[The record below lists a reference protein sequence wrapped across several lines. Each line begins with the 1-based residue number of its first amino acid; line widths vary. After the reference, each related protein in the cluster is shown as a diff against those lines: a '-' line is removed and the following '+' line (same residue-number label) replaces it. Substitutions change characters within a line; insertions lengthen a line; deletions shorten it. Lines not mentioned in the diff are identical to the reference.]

1 MPKIKINGR
10 ELEVAEG
17 ITILEAALSN
27 GIYIPHFC
35 YHPNLSVSGNC
46 RMCLVDVKPGPPKLS
61 ISCATT
67 VAEGMEIETENEKV
81 RAARAAV
88 MEFILKNH
96 PLDCPICDQ
105 AGECMLHEYYMKY
118 DLKPSRLFSPEDKV
132 RKQKRRRLGKHLVL
146 DSERCILCTRCLR
159 FVRQVSGDDCLG
171 MIKRSDR
178 MEITTFPGK
187 TVDNPYSLCLTD
199 VCPVGAWTSAD
210 FRFKQRVWF
219 LTPSASI
226 CPHCSRGCNIWIDH
240 RREEAFRIRPRLNLQ
255 VNESWACDEGRL
267 GYHLI
272 NDDRLT
278 APLVNKGNGQKEA
291 SRREALKF
299 SAELIEG
306 AGENLSVIVSA
317 SLSLEEGKAVLALF
331 REGLG
336 AKVML
341 HTGEPGWEDNILRQS
356 DTNSNTKG
364 LTDLGITEPVD
375 TGLDDSTLLVLFETL
390 GSAPLPEGIPAPA
403 IVISPSVTP
412 AVKAA
417 KVALP
422 AASYAESSGT
432 VVNFMGV
439 SQSYAPVLKPKSLA
453 LSHAETI
460 KKLASAAG
468 QKPGE

>member
-35 YHPNLSVSGNC
+35 YHPHLAISGNC

-81 RAARAAV
+81 RTARAAV

-105 AGECMLHEYYMKY
+105 AGECVLHEYYMKY
-118 DLKPSRLFSPEDKV
+118 DLMPSRLLSPEDKV
-132 RKQKRRRLGKHLVL
+132 KKQKRRRLGKHVVL
-146 DSERCILCTRCLR
+146 DSERCILCTRCIR
-159 FVRQVSGDDCLG
+159 FVRNVSGDESLA
-171 MIKRSDR
+171 MVKRSDK

-219 LTPSASI
+219 LQPSASI

-240 RREEAFRIRPRLNLQ
+240 RSEEAFRIRPRVNVQ
-255 VNESWACDEGRL
+255 VNEAWACDEGRL
-267 GYHLI
+267 NYHLI

-278 APLVNKGNGQKEA
+278 VPRVNNGSGQKEA
-291 SRREALKF
+291 SWKEALKAAGELM
-299 SAELIEG
+299 AE

-317 SLSLEEGKAVLALF
+317 SLSLEEGKALLSLQ
-331 REGLG
+331 EILG

-341 HTGEPGWEDNILRQS
+341 NTGTPGWEDNLLRQS
-356 DTNSNTKG
+356 DRNANTKG
-364 LTDLGITEPVD
+364 LTDLGIAEPLD
-375 TGLDDSTLLVLFETL
+375 TGIDESAVVVLFETL
-390 GSAPLPEGIPAPA
+390 GSAPLPEGLPAPA
-403 IVISPSVTP
+403 VVISPSVTP

-422 AASYAESSGT
+422 AASYAETAGT
-432 VVNFMGV
+432 VVNSMGL
-439 SQSYAPVLKPKSLA
+439 SQSYAPALKPKGQA
-453 LSHAETI
+453 LGNSEI
-460 KKLASAAG
+460 MDKLAAAV
-468 QKPGE
+468 QKASE

>member
-17 ITILEAALSN
+17 ITILESALSN

-35 YHPNLSVSGNC
+35 YHPHLAVSGNC

-105 AGECMLHEYYMKY
+105 AGECVLHEYYMKY

-132 RKQKRRRLGKHLVL
+132 RKQKRRRLGKHVVL
-146 DSERCILCTRCLR
+146 DSERCILCTRCIR
-159 FVRQVSGDDCLG
+159 FVRNVSGDESLA
-171 MIKRSDR
+171 MVKRSDR

-219 LTPSASI
+219 LKPSASI
-226 CPHCSRGCNIWIDH
+226 CPHCSRGCSIWIDH
-240 RREEAFRIRPRLNLQ
+240 RHEEAFRMRPRVNIQ

-267 GYHLI
+267 HYHLI

-278 APLVNKGNGQKEA
+278 VPMLNKGDGQKEA
-291 SRREALKF
+291 SWREALKAA
-299 SAELIEG
+299 AELMGE
-306 AGENLSVIVSA
+306 AGESLFVIASA
-317 SLSLEEGKAVLALF
+317 SLSLEEGKALLSLQ
-331 REGLG
+331 ESLS

-341 HTGEPGWEDNILRQS
+341 NTGEPGWEDNILRHS
-356 DTNSNTKG
+356 DRNANTKG
-364 LTDLGITEPVD
+364 LTDLGIKEPVD
-375 TGLDDSTLLVLFETL
+375 TGLDDSAVLVVFETL

-422 AASYAESSGT
+422 AASYAETAGT
-432 VVNFMGV
+432 VVNFMGL
-439 SQSYAPVLKPKSLA
+439 SQSYSPALKPKGQA
-453 LSHAETI
+453 LSHAEI
-460 KKLASAAG
+460 IAKLSAAA
-468 QKPGE
+468 QKAGE

>member
-35 YHPNLSVSGNC
+35 YHPHLPISGNC

-61 ISCATT
+61 ISCATI

-105 AGECMLHEYYMKY
+105 AGECVLHEYYMKY

-132 RKQKRRRLGKHLVL
+132 KKQKRRRLGKNVVL
-146 DSERCILCTRCLR
+146 DSERCILCTRCIR
-159 FVRQVSGDDCLG
+159 FVRNVSGDESLA
-171 MIKRSDR
+171 MVKRSDK

-219 LTPSASI
+219 LKPSASI
-226 CPHCSRGCNIWIDH
+226 CPHCSRGCSIWIDH
-240 RREEAFRIRPRLNLQ
+240 RHEEAFRIRPRVNLQ
-255 VNESWACDEGRL
+255 VNKSWACDEGRL
-267 GYHLI
+267 NYHLI

-278 APLVNKGNGQKEA
+278 VPLLNKGDGQKEA
-291 SRREALKF
+291 SWKEALKAAGELM
-299 SAELIEG
+299 AEAE
-306 AGENLSVIVSA
+306 ENLSVIVSA
-317 SLSLEEGKAVLALF
+317 SLSLEEGNALLSMQ
-331 REGLG
+331 ETLG

-341 HTGEPGWEDNILRQS
+341 NTGEPGWEDNILRQS
-356 DTNSNTKG
+356 DRNANTKG
-364 LTDLGITEPVD
+364 LTDLGIKEPVD
-375 TGLDDSTLLVLFETL
+375 TGLDDSAVLVVFETL

-422 AASYAESSGT
+422 AASYAETAGT
-432 VVNFMGV
+432 VVNFMGL
-439 SQSYAPVLKPKSLA
+439 SQSYSPALKPKGQA
-453 LSHAETI
+453 LSHAEI
-460 KKLASAAG
+460 IGKLSAAA
-468 QKPGE
+468 QKAGE

>member
-35 YHPNLSVSGNC
+35 YHPHLAISGNC

-105 AGECMLHEYYMKY
+105 AGECVLHEYYMKY
-118 DLKPSRLFSPEDKV
+118 DLMPSRLLSPEDKV
-132 RKQKRRRLGKHLVL
+132 KKQKRRRLGKHVVL
-146 DSERCILCTRCLR
+146 DSERCILCTRCIR
-159 FVRQVSGDDCLG
+159 FVRNVSGDESLA
-171 MIKRSDR
+171 MVKRSDK

-219 LTPSASI
+219 LQPSASI

-240 RREEAFRIRPRLNLQ
+240 RSEEAFRIRPRVNVQ
-255 VNESWACDEGRL
+255 VNEAWACDEGRL
-267 GYHLI
+267 NYHLI

-278 APLVNKGNGQKEA
+278 VPRVNNGSGQKEA
-291 SRREALKF
+291 SWKEALKAAGELM
-299 SAELIEG
+299 AE

-317 SLSLEEGKAVLALF
+317 SLSLEEGKALLSLQ
-331 REGLG
+331 EILG

-341 HTGEPGWEDNILRQS
+341 NTGTPGWEDNLLRQS
-356 DTNSNTKG
+356 DRNANTKG
-364 LTDLGITEPVD
+364 LTDLGIAEPLD
-375 TGLDDSTLLVLFETL
+375 TGIDESAVVVLFETL
-390 GSAPLPEGIPAPA
+390 GSAPLPEGLPAPA
-403 IVISPSVTP
+403 VVISPSVTP

-422 AASYAESSGT
+422 AASYAETAGT
-432 VVNFMGV
+432 VVNSMGL
-439 SQSYAPVLKPKSLA
+439 SQSYAPALKPKGQA
-453 LSHAETI
+453 LGHSEI
-460 KKLASAAG
+460 MDKLAAAA
-468 QKPGE
+468 QQAGE

>member
-35 YHPNLSVSGNC
+35 YHPHLAISGNC

-105 AGECMLHEYYMKY
+105 AGECVLHEYYMKY
-118 DLKPSRLFSPEDKV
+118 DLMPSRLLSPEDKV
-132 RKQKRRRLGKHLVL
+132 KKQKRRRLGKHVVL
-146 DSERCILCTRCLR
+146 DSERCILCTRCIR
-159 FVRQVSGDDCLG
+159 FVRNVSGDESLA
-171 MIKRSDR
+171 MVKRSDK

-219 LTPSASI
+219 LQPSASI

-240 RREEAFRIRPRLNLQ
+240 RSEEAFRIRPRVNVQ
-255 VNESWACDEGRL
+255 VNEAWACDEGRL
-267 GYHLI
+267 NYHLI

-278 APLVNKGNGQKEA
+278 VPRVNNGSGQKEA
-291 SRREALKF
+291 SWKEALKAAGELM
-299 SAELIEG
+299 AE

-317 SLSLEEGKAVLALF
+317 SLSLEEGKALLSLQ
-331 REGLG
+331 EILG

-341 HTGEPGWEDNILRQS
+341 NTGTPGWEDNLLRQS
-356 DTNSNTKG
+356 DRNANTKG
-364 LTDLGITEPVD
+364 LTDLGIAEPLD
-375 TGLDDSTLLVLFETL
+375 TGIDESAVVVLFETL
-390 GSAPLPEGIPAPA
+390 GSAPLPEGLPAPA
-403 IVISPSVTP
+403 VVISPSVTP

-422 AASYAESSGT
+422 AASYAETAGT
-432 VVNFMGV
+432 VVNSMGL
-439 SQSYAPVLKPKSLA
+439 SQSYAPALKPKGQA
-453 LSHAETI
+453 LSHFEI
-460 KKLASAAG
+460 IGKLAAAV
-468 QKPGE
+468 QKASE

>member
-35 YHPNLSVSGNC
+35 YHPHLAVSGNC

-105 AGECMLHEYYMKY
+105 AGECVLHEYYMKY

-132 RKQKRRRLGKHLVL
+132 KKQKRRRLGKNVVL

-159 FVRQVSGDDCLG
+159 FVRNVSGDESLA
-171 MIKRSDR
+171 MVKRSDK

-219 LTPSASI
+219 LKPSASI
-226 CPHCSRGCNIWIDH
+226 CPHCSRGCSIWIDH
-240 RREEAFRIRPRLNLQ
+240 RHEEAFRMRPRVNLQ
-255 VNESWACDEGRL
+255 VNKSWACDEGRL
-267 GYHLI
+267 NYHLI

-278 APLVNKGNGQKEA
+278 VPLINKGDGQKEA
-291 SRREALKF
+291 SWKEALKAAGELM
-299 SAELIEG
+299 AE

-317 SLSLEEGKAVLALF
+317 SLSLEEGKALLSLQ
-331 REGLG
+331 ESSG

-341 HTGEPGWEDNILRQS
+341 NTGEPGWEDNILRQS
-356 DTNSNTKG
+356 DRNANTKG
-364 LTDLGITEPVD
+364 LTDLGIKEPVD
-375 TGLDDSTLLVLFETL
+375 TGLDDSAVLVVFETL

-422 AASYAESSGT
+422 AASYAETAGT
-432 VVNFMGV
+432 VVNFMGL
-439 SQSYAPVLKPKSLA
+439 SQSYSPALKPKGQA
-453 LSHAETI
+453 LSHAEI
-460 KKLASAAG
+460 IGKLSAAA
-468 QKPGE
+468 QKAGE

>member
-1 MPKIKINGR
+1 
-10 ELEVAEG
+10 LEVAEG

-35 YHPNLSVSGNC
+35 YHPHLPISGNC

-105 AGECMLHEYYMKY
+105 AGECVLHEYYMKY

-132 RKQKRRRLGKHLVL
+132 KKQKRRRLGKNLVL
-146 DSERCILCTRCLR
+146 DSERCILCTRCIR
-159 FVRQVSGDDCLG
+159 FVRNVSGDESLA
-171 MIKRSDR
+171 MVKRSDR

-219 LTPSASI
+219 LQPSASI

-240 RREEAFRIRPRLNLQ
+240 RHEETFRIRPRVNLQ
-255 VNESWACDEGRL
+255 VNKSWACDEGRL
-267 GYHLI
+267 HYHLI
-272 NDDRLT
+272 NDHRLT
-278 APLVNKGNGQKEA
+278 VPLINSGGGQKEV
-291 SRREALKF
+291 SWKEALKAAGELM
-299 SAELIEG
+299 AE

-317 SLSLEEGKAVLALF
+317 SLSLEEGKALLALF
-331 REGLG
+331 HEGLA

-341 HTGEPGWEDNILRQS
+341 NTGRPGWEDNILRRS
-356 DTNSNTKG
+356 DMNANTKG
-364 LTDLGITEPVD
+364 LTDLGIAEPLD
-375 TGLDDSTLLVLFETL
+375 TGLDESAVLVVFETL

-422 AASYAESSGT
+422 AASYAETAGT
-432 VVNFMGV
+432 VVNFMGL
-439 SQSYAPVLKPKSLA
+439 SQDYSPALKPKGQT
-453 LSHAETI
+453 LSHLEI
-460 KKLASAAG
+460 IGKLAAAAP
-468 QKPGE
+468 KAGE

>member
-35 YHPNLSVSGNC
+35 YHPHLAVSGNC

-105 AGECMLHEYYMKY
+105 AGECVLHEYYMKY

-132 RKQKRRRLGKHLVL
+132 RKQKRRRLGKHVVL
-146 DSERCILCTRCLR
+146 DSERCILCTRCIR
-159 FVRQVSGDDCLG
+159 FVRNVSGDESLA
-171 MIKRSDR
+171 MVKRSDR

-199 VCPVGAWTSAD
+199 ACPVGAWTSAD

-219 LTPSASI
+219 LQPSASI

-240 RREEAFRIRPRLNLQ
+240 RREEAFRIRPRMNVQ

-267 GYHLI
+267 NYHLI

-278 APLVNKGNGQKEA
+278 VPLINKGDGQKEA
-291 SRREALKF
+291 SWRDALKVA
-299 SAELIEG
+299 AEIMAE
-306 AGENLSVIVSA
+306 AGENLSVVVSA
-317 SLSLEEGKAVLALF
+317 SLSLEEGKALLSMQ
-331 REGLG
+331 ETLG

-341 HTGEPGWEDNILRQS
+341 NTGEPGWEDNILRQS
-356 DTNSNTKG
+356 DRNANTKG
-364 LTDLGITEPVD
+364 LTELGIKEPVD
-375 TGLDDSTLLVLFETL
+375 TGLDDSAVLVVFETL
-390 GSAPLPEGIPAPA
+390 GSAPFPEGIPAPA

-422 AASYAESSGT
+422 AASYAESAGT
-432 VVNFMGV
+432 VVNFMGL
-439 SQSYAPVLKPKSLA
+439 SQSYSPALKPKGQA
-453 LSHAETI
+453 LSHSEI
-460 KKLASAAG
+460 IGKLAAAA
-468 QKPGE
+468 QKAGE

>member
-17 ITILEAALSN
+17 TTILEAALSN

-35 YHPNLSVSGNC
+35 YHPHLAVSGNC

-105 AGECMLHEYYMKY
+105 AGECVLHEYYMKY
-118 DLKPSRLFSPEDKV
+118 DLKPSRLSSPEDKV
-132 RKQKRRRLGKHLVL
+132 KKQKRRRLGKNVVL

-159 FVRQVSGDDCLG
+159 FVRNVSGDDSLA

-178 MEITTFPGK
+178 MEITTFPGT

-219 LTPSASI
+219 LQPSASI

-240 RREEAFRIRPRLNLQ
+240 RREEAFRIRPRANPQ
-255 VNESWACDEGRL
+255 VNKSWACDEGRL
-267 GYHLI
+267 NYHLI

-278 APLVNKGNGQKEA
+278 APLVNKGNGQKQA
-291 SRREALKF
+291 SWREALK
-299 SAELIEG
+299 AATGLLQE

-331 REGLG
+331 KENLG

-341 HTGEPGWEDNILRQS
+341 NTGDPGWEDAVLRRS
-356 DTNSNTKG
+356 DMNANAKG
-364 LTDLGITEPVD
+364 LMDLGITDPPD
-375 TGLDDSTLLVLFETL
+375 TGLDASAVLVVFETL
-390 GSAPLPEGIPAPA
+390 GSAPLPGGIPDPA
-403 IVISPSVTP
+403 VVISPSVSA

-422 AASYAESSGT
+422 AASYAESGGT
-432 VVNFMGV
+432 VVNFMGL
-439 SQSYAPVLKPKSLA
+439 SQSYSPALKPKGQA
-453 LSHAETI
+453 LSHSEI
-460 KKLASAAG
+460 IGKLAAAV
-468 QKPGE
+468 QKAAE

>member
-35 YHPNLSVSGNC
+35 YHPHLAVSGNC

-105 AGECMLHEYYMKY
+105 AGECVLHEYYMKY

-132 RKQKRRRLGKHLVL
+132 KKQKRRRLGKNVVL

-159 FVRQVSGDDCLG
+159 FVRNVSGDESLA
-171 MIKRSDR
+171 MVKRSDK

-219 LTPSASI
+219 LKPSASI
-226 CPHCSRGCNIWIDH
+226 CPHCSRGCSIWIDH
-240 RREEAFRIRPRLNLQ
+240 RHEEAFRIRPRVNLQ
-255 VNESWACDEGRL
+255 VNKSWACDEGRL
-267 GYHLI
+267 NYHLI

-278 APLVNKGNGQKEA
+278 VPLINKGDGQKEA
-291 SRREALKF
+291 SWKEALKAAGELM
-299 SAELIEG
+299 AE

-317 SLSLEEGKAVLALF
+317 SLSLEEGKALLSLQ
-331 REGLG
+331 ESSG

-341 HTGEPGWEDNILRQS
+341 NTGEPGWEDNILRQS
-356 DTNSNTKG
+356 DRNANTKG
-364 LTDLGITEPVD
+364 LTDLGIKEPVD
-375 TGLDDSTLLVLFETL
+375 TGLDDSAVLVVFETL

-422 AASYAESSGT
+422 AASYAETAGT
-432 VVNFMGV
+432 VVNFMGL
-439 SQSYAPVLKPKSLA
+439 SQDYSPALKPKGRT
-453 LSHAETI
+453 LSHLEI
-460 KKLASAAG
+460 IGKLAAAAP
-468 QKPGE
+468 KAGE

>member
-35 YHPNLSVSGNC
+35 YHPHLAISGNC

-105 AGECMLHEYYMKY
+105 AGECVLHEYYMKY
-118 DLKPSRLFSPEDKV
+118 DLKPSRLFSAEDKV
-132 RKQKRRRLGKHLVL
+132 KKQKRRRLGKNVVL
-146 DSERCILCTRCLR
+146 DSERCVLCTRCLR
-159 FVRQVSGDDCLG
+159 FVRNVSRDESLA
-171 MIKRSDR
+171 MVKRSDK

-219 LTPSASI
+219 LQPAASI
-226 CPHCSRGCNIWIDH
+226 CPHCARGCNIWIDH
-240 RREEAFRIRPRLNLQ
+240 RREEAFRIRPRVNLQ
-255 VNESWACDEGRL
+255 VNEAWACDEGRL
-267 GYHLI
+267 NYHLI

-278 APLVNKGNGQKEA
+278 APLVNQGGGQKEV
-291 SRREALKF
+291 SWQEALKAAGQIL
-299 SAELIEG
+299 AE
-306 AGENLSVIVSA
+306 AGEGLSFIVSA
-317 SLSLEEGKAVLALF
+317 SLSLEEGKALLSLQ
-331 REGLG
+331 ESLG
-336 AKVML
+336 ARVML
-341 HTGEPGWEDNILRQS
+341 NAGTPGWEDNILRRS
-356 DTNSNTKG
+356 DRNANTKG
-364 LTDLGITEPVD
+364 LTDLGITETPD
-375 TGLDDSTLLVLFETL
+375 TGIDDSAVLVVFETL
-390 GSAPLPEGIPAPA
+390 GSAALPEGLPSPAL
-403 IVISPSVTP
+403 VVSPSVTP

-422 AASYAESSGT
+422 AASYAETAGT
-432 VVNFMGV
+432 VVNFMGL
-439 SQSYAPVLKPKSLA
+439 SQSYSPVLKPMGQA
-453 LSHAETI
+453 LSHTEI
-460 KKLASAAG
+460 IGKLANAA
-468 QKPGE
+468 QKAGEAE

>member
-35 YHPNLSVSGNC
+35 YHPHLAVSGNC

-67 VAEGMEIETENEKV
+67 VAEGMMIETENEKV

-96 PLDCPICDQ
+96 PVDCPICDQ
-105 AGECMLHEYYMKY
+105 AGECVLHEYYMKY

-132 RKQKRRRLGKHLVL
+132 KKQKRRRLGKNVVL

-159 FVRQVSGDDCLG
+159 FVRNVSLDESLA
-171 MIKRSDR
+171 MIKRSDK

-219 LTPSASI
+219 LQPSASI

-240 RREEAFRIRPRLNLQ
+240 RREEAFRIRPRVNLQ

-267 GYHLI
+267 NYHLI
-272 NDDRLT
+272 NDNRLT
-278 APLVNKGNGQKEA
+278 LPLVNTGGGQKQV
-291 SRREALKF
+291 SWQEALK
-299 SAELIEG
+299 A
-306 AGENLSVIVSA
+306 AGEIMAEAGEGLSVIVSA
-317 SLSLEEGKAVLALF
+317 GLSLEEGKALLSLQ
-331 REGLG
+331 ESLG

-341 HTGEPGWEDNILRQS
+341 NKGKPGWEDNILRQS
-356 DTNSNTKG
+356 DMNANTKG
-364 LTDLGITEPVD
+364 LMDLGITETLE
-375 TGLDDSTLLVLFETL
+375 TGIDESAVLLVFETL
-390 GSAPLPEGIPAPA
+390 GSAPLPEGVPAPA

-412 AVKAA
+412 AAKAA

-422 AASYAESSGT
+422 AASYAETAGT

-439 SQSYAPVLKPKSLA
+439 SQSYSPALKPKGQA
-453 LSHAETI
+453 LSHTEI
-460 KKLASAAG
+460 IGKLTGAA
-468 QKPGE
+468 QKAGE

>member
-35 YHPNLSVSGNC
+35 YHPHLAVSGNC

-96 PLDCPICDQ
+96 PVDCPICDQ
-105 AGECMLHEYYMKY
+105 AGECVLQDYYMKY
-118 DLKPSRLFSPEDKV
+118 DLKASRLFSPEDKV
-132 RKQKRRRLGKHLVL
+132 KKQKRRRLGKNVVL
-146 DSERCILCTRCLR
+146 DSERCILCTRCIR
-159 FVRQVSGDDCLG
+159 FVRNVSGDESLA

-219 LTPSASI
+219 LQPSASI

-240 RREEAFRIRPRLNLQ
+240 RREEAFRMRPRVNLQ
-255 VNESWACDEGRL
+255 VNKSWACDEGRL
-267 GYHLI
+267 NYHLI

-278 APLVNKGNGQKEA
+278 VPLINKGDGQKEA
-291 SRREALKF
+291 SWRDALKVA
-299 SAELIEG
+299 AEIMAE
-306 AGENLSVIVSA
+306 AGENLSVVVSA
-317 SLSLEEGKAVLALF
+317 SLSLEEGKALLSMQ
-331 REGLG
+331 ETLG

-341 HTGEPGWEDNILRQS
+341 NTGEPGWEDNILRRS
-356 DTNSNTKG
+356 DRNANTKG
-364 LTDLGITEPVD
+364 LTELGIKEPVD
-375 TGLDDSTLLVLFETL
+375 TGLDDSAVLVVFETL

-422 AASYAESSGT
+422 AASYAESAGT
-432 VVNFMGV
+432 VVNFMGL
-439 SQSYAPVLKPKSLA
+439 SQSYSPALKPKGQA
-453 LSHAETI
+453 LSHSEI
-460 KKLASAAG
+460 IGKLAAAA
-468 QKPGE
+468 QKAGE

>member
-1 MPKIKINGR
+1 
-10 ELEVAEG
+10 
-17 ITILEAALSN
+17 
-27 GIYIPHFC
+27 
-35 YHPNLSVSGNC
+35 
-46 RMCLVDVKPGPPKLS
+46 MCLVDVKPGPPKLS

-88 MEFILKNH
+88 MEFMLKNH
-96 PLDCPICDQ
+96 PVDCPICDQ
-105 AGECMLHEYYMKY
+105 AGECVLQEYYMKY
-118 DLKPSRLFSPEDKV
+118 DLKASRLFSPEDKV
-132 RKQKRRRLGKHLVL
+132 RKQKRRRLGKHVVL

-159 FVRQVSGDDCLG
+159 FVRNVSGDESLA

-219 LTPSASI
+219 LQPSASV
-226 CPHCSRGCNIWIDH
+226 CPHCGRGCNIWIDH
-240 RREEAFRIRPRLNLQ
+240 RREEAFRIRPRVNVQ

-267 GYHLI
+267 NYHLI

-278 APLVNKGNGQKEA
+278 VPLINKGDGQKEA
-291 SRREALKF
+291 SWRDALKAAGEIL
-299 SAELIEG
+299 AE

-317 SLSLEEGKAVLALF
+317 SLSLEEGKVLLSLQ
-331 REGLG
+331 ESLG

-341 HTGEPGWEDNILRQS
+341 NTGEPGWEDNILRQS
-356 DTNSNTKG
+356 DMNANTKG

-375 TGLDDSTLLVLFETL
+375 TGLDDSAVLVVFETL
-390 GSAPLPEGIPAPA
+390 GSAPLPDGIPDPA

-422 AASYAESSGT
+422 AASYAETAGT
-432 VVNFMGV
+432 VVNFMGL
-439 SQSYAPVLKPKSLA
+439 SQSYSPALKPKGQA
-453 LSHAETI
+453 LSHTEI
-460 KKLASAAG
+460 LGKLTAAA
-468 QKPGE
+468 QKAGE

>member
-35 YHPNLSVSGNC
+35 YHPHLRVSGNC

-105 AGECMLHEYYMKY
+105 AGECTLHEYYMTY

-132 RKQKRRRLGKHLVL
+132 RKQKHRRLGKHLVL
-146 DSERCILCTRCLR
+146 DSERCILCTRCIR
-159 FVRQVSGDDCLG
+159 FVRQVSGDDCLA

-178 MEITTFPGK
+178 MEITTFPGRA
-187 TVDNPYSLCLTD
+187 VDNPYSLCLTD

-219 LTPSASI
+219 LRPSASI

-267 GYHLI
+267 SYHLI

-278 APLVNKGNGQKEA
+278 VPLVNRGNGQKEA
-291 SRREALKF
+291 SWREALKF
-299 SAELIEG
+299 SAELIEE

-317 SLSLEEGKAVLALF
+317 GLSLEEGKAVLALF
-331 REGLG
+331 REGLS

-341 HTGEPGWEDNILRQS
+341 HTGKPGWEDNILRQS
-356 DTNSNTKG
+356 DRNANTKG
-364 LTDLGITEPVD
+364 LRDLGYRTRRQR
-375 TGLDDSTLLVLFETL
+375 LDDSTLLVLFETL
-390 GSAPLPEGIPAPA
+390 GSDPLPEGIPAPA
-403 IVISPSVTP
+403 IVVSPSVTP

-422 AASYAESSGT
+422 AASYAENSGT

-439 SQSYAPVLKPKSLA
+439 SQNYSPALKPKGQA
-453 LSHAETI
+453 LSHMETI
-460 KKLASAAG
+460 KKLAAAAG
-468 QKPGE
+468 QKPDK

>member
-35 YHPNLSVSGNC
+35 YHPHLAVSGNC

-67 VAEGMEIETENEKV
+67 VAEGMVIETENEKV

-105 AGECMLHEYYMKY
+105 AGECVLHEYYMTY
-118 DLKPSRLFSPEDKV
+118 DLQPSRLFSPEDKV
-132 RKQKRRRLGKHLVL
+132 RKQKRRRLGKNVVL
-146 DSERCILCTRCLR
+146 DSERCILCTRCIR
-159 FVRQVSGDDCLG
+159 FVRNVSGDESLA
-171 MIKRSDR
+171 MVKRSDK

-219 LTPSASI
+219 LQPSPSI

-240 RREEAFRIRPRLNLQ
+240 RREEAFRIRPRVNLQ

-267 GYHLI
+267 NYHLI
-272 NDDRLT
+272 NDNRLT
-278 APLVNKGNGQKEA
+278 APLLNAGGGQKEVPWK
-291 SRREALKF
+291 EALK
-299 SAELIEG
+299 AAGRIMVE
-306 AGENLSVIVSA
+306 AGEGLSVIVSA
-317 SLSLEEGKAVLALF
+317 SLSLEEGKALLSLQ
-331 REGLG
+331 ESLG

-341 HTGEPGWEDNILRQS
+341 NPGKPGWEDDILRQS
-356 DTNSNTKG
+356 DMNANTKG
-364 LTDLGITEPVD
+364 LTDLGITETIDAGIDESAV
-375 TGLDDSTLLVLFETL
+375 LVVFETL
-390 GSAPLPEGIPAPA
+390 GSAALPEGMPAPA

-422 AASYAESSGT
+422 AASYAETAGT
-432 VVNFMGV
+432 VVNFMGL
-439 SQSYAPVLKPKSLA
+439 SQSYSPALKPKGQA
-453 LSHAETI
+453 LSHREI
-460 KKLASAAG
+460 IGKLTVAA
-468 QKPGE
+468 QQAGE

>member
-35 YHPNLSVSGNC
+35 YHPHLAVSGNC

-105 AGECMLHEYYMKY
+105 AGECVLHEYYMKY
-118 DLKPSRLFSPEDKV
+118 DLKPSRLFSPDDKV
-132 RKQKRRRLGKHLVL
+132 KKQKQRRLGKHVVL
-146 DSERCILCTRCLR
+146 DSERCILCTRCIR
-159 FVRQVSGDDCLG
+159 FVRNVSGDESLA

-178 MEITTFPGK
+178 MEITTFPGT

-219 LTPSASI
+219 LKPSASI

-240 RREEAFRIRPRLNLQ
+240 RREEAFRIRPR
-255 VNESWACDEGRL
+255 VNPEVNKSWACDEGRL
-267 GYHLI
+267 NYHLI

-278 APLVNKGNGQKEA
+278 VPLVNNGDGQKEA
-291 SRREALKF
+291 SWREALKVASGIF
-299 SAELIEG
+299 EE

-331 REGLG
+331 QESLG
-336 AKVML
+336 AEVML
-341 HTGEPGWEDNILRQS
+341 NTGNAGWEDNILRQS
-356 DTNSNTKG
+356 DMNANTKG
-364 LTDLGITEPVD
+364 LTDLGITEP
-375 TGLDDSTLLVLFETL
+375 LDAGFDESTVLVVFETL
-390 GSAPLPEGIPAPA
+390 GSAPLPEGMPDPA

-422 AASYAESSGT
+422 AASYAESAGT
-432 VVNFMGV
+432 VVNFMGL
-439 SQSYAPVLKPKSLA
+439 SQSYSPA
-453 LSHAETI
+453 LRSKGQAQAHSETI
-460 KKLASAAG
+460 KKLAAVAG
-468 QKPGE
+468 TG

>member
-35 YHPNLSVSGNC
+35 YHPHLAVSGNC

-105 AGECMLHEYYMKY
+105 AGECVLHEYYMKY

-132 RKQKRRRLGKHLVL
+132 KKQKRRRLGKNVVL

-159 FVRQVSGDDCLG
+159 FVRNVSGDESLA
-171 MIKRSDR
+171 MVKRSDK

-219 LTPSASI
+219 LKPSASI
-226 CPHCSRGCNIWIDH
+226 CPHCSRGCSIWIDH
-240 RREEAFRIRPRLNLQ
+240 RHEEAFRMRPRVNLQ
-255 VNESWACDEGRL
+255 VNKSWACDEGRL
-267 GYHLI
+267 NYHLI

-278 APLVNKGNGQKEA
+278 VPLINKGDGQKEA
-291 SRREALKF
+291 SWKEALKAAGELM
-299 SAELIEG
+299 AE

-317 SLSLEEGKAVLALF
+317 SLSLEEGKALLSLQ
-331 REGLG
+331 ESLG

-341 HTGEPGWEDNILRQS
+341 NTGEPGWEDNILRQS
-356 DTNSNTKG
+356 DRNANTKG
-364 LTDLGITEPVD
+364 LTDLGIKEPVD
-375 TGLDDSTLLVLFETL
+375 TGLDDSAVLVVFETL

-422 AASYAESSGT
+422 AASYAETAGT
-432 VVNFMGV
+432 VVNFMGL
-439 SQSYAPVLKPKSLA
+439 SQSYSPALKPKGQA
-453 LSHAETI
+453 LSHAEI
-460 KKLASAAG
+460 IGKLSAAA
-468 QKPGE
+468 QKAGE

>member
-35 YHPNLSVSGNC
+35 YHPHLAVSGNC

-105 AGECMLHEYYMKY
+105 AGECVLHEYYMKY

-132 RKQKRRRLGKHLVL
+132 KKQKRRRLGKNVVL
-146 DSERCILCTRCLR
+146 DSERCILCTRCIR
-159 FVRQVSGDDCLG
+159 FVRNVSGDESLA
-171 MIKRSDR
+171 MVKRSDK

-219 LTPSASI
+219 LKPSASI
-226 CPHCSRGCNIWIDH
+226 CPHCSRGCSIWIDH
-240 RREEAFRIRPRLNLQ
+240 RHEEAFRMRPRVNLQ
-255 VNESWACDEGRL
+255 VNKSWACDEGRL
-267 GYHLI
+267 NYHLI

-278 APLVNKGNGQKEA
+278 VPLINKGDGQKEA
-291 SRREALKF
+291 SWKEALKAAGELM
-299 SAELIEG
+299 AE

-317 SLSLEEGKAVLALF
+317 SLSLEEGKALLSLQ
-331 REGLG
+331 ESSG

-341 HTGEPGWEDNILRQS
+341 NTGEPGWEDNILRQS
-356 DTNSNTKG
+356 DRNANTKG
-364 LTDLGITEPVD
+364 LTDLGIKEPVD
-375 TGLDDSTLLVLFETL
+375 TGLDDSAVLVVFETL

-422 AASYAESSGT
+422 AASYAETAGT
-432 VVNFMGV
+432 VVNFMGL
-439 SQSYAPVLKPKSLA
+439 SQSYSPALKPKGQA
-453 LSHAETI
+453 LSHAEI
-460 KKLASAAG
+460 IGKLSAAA
-468 QKPGE
+468 QKAGE

>member
-35 YHPNLSVSGNC
+35 YHPHLAISGNC

-81 RAARAAV
+81 RDARAAV

-105 AGECMLHEYYMKY
+105 AGECVLHEYYMKY
-118 DLKPSRLFSPEDKV
+118 DLKPSRLLSPEDKV
-132 RKQKRRRLGKHLVL
+132 KKQKRRRLGKHVVL
-146 DSERCILCTRCLR
+146 DSERCILCTRCIR
-159 FVRQVSGDDCLG
+159 FVRNVSGDESLA
-171 MIKRSDR
+171 MVKRSDK

-219 LTPSASI
+219 LQPSASI

-240 RREEAFRIRPRLNLQ
+240 RSEEAFRIRPRVNVQ
-255 VNESWACDEGRL
+255 VNEAWACDEGRL
-267 GYHLI
+267 NYHLI

-278 APLVNKGNGQKEA
+278 VPRVNNGSGQKEA
-291 SRREALKF
+291 SWKEALKAAGELM
-299 SAELIEG
+299 AE

-317 SLSLEEGKAVLALF
+317 SLSLEEGKALLSLQ
-331 REGLG
+331 EILG
-336 AKVML
+336 AKLML
-341 HTGEPGWEDNILRQS
+341 NTGTPGWEDNLLRQS
-356 DTNSNTKG
+356 DRNANTKG
-364 LTDLGITEPVD
+364 LTDLGIAEPLD
-375 TGLDDSTLLVLFETL
+375 TGIDESAVVVLFETL
-390 GSAPLPEGIPAPA
+390 GSAPLPEGLPAPA
-403 IVISPSVTP
+403 VVISPSVTP

-422 AASYAESSGT
+422 AASYAETAGT
-432 VVNFMGV
+432 VVNSMGL
-439 SQSYAPVLKPKSLA
+439 SQSYAPALKPKDQA
-453 LSHAETI
+453 LSHSEI
-460 KKLASAAG
+460 IGKLAAAV
-468 QKPGE
+468 QKASE

>member
-10 ELEVAEG
+10 ELEVAAG
-17 ITILEAALSN
+17 ITVLEAALSN

-35 YHPNLSVSGNC
+35 YHPHLAVTGNC

-105 AGECMLHEYYMKY
+105 AGECVLHEYYMKY

-132 RKQKRRRLGKHLVL
+132 RKQKRRRLGKNVVL

-159 FVRQVSGDDCLG
+159 FVRNVSRDESLA
-171 MIKRSDR
+171 MIKRSDK

-219 LTPSASI
+219 LQPSASI

-240 RREEAFRIRPRLNLQ
+240 RREEAFRIRPRVNIQ

-267 GYHLI
+267 NYHLI
-272 NDDRLT
+272 NDNRLT
-278 APLVNKGNGQKEA
+278 MPLVNKGGGQKEV
-291 SRREALKF
+291 SWQEALKAAGQIM
-299 SAELIEG
+299 AE
-306 AGENLSVIVSA
+306 AGEGLSVIVSA
-317 SLSLEEGKAVLALF
+317 SLSLEEGKALLSLQ
-331 REGLG
+331 ESLDI
-336 AKVML
+336 KVML
-341 HTGEPGWEDNILRQS
+341 NTGKPGWEDNILRRS
-356 DTNSNTKG
+356 DMNANTKG
-364 LTDLGITEPVD
+364 LTDLGITETLD
-375 TGLDDSTLLVLFETL
+375 TGIDDSAVLVVFETL
-390 GSAPLPEGIPAPA
+390 GSMPLPEGFPAPA
-403 IVISPSVTP
+403 IVISPSVTS

-422 AASYAESSGT
+422 AASYAETAGT
-432 VVNFMGV
+432 VVNFVGL
-439 SQSYAPVLKPKSLA
+439 SQSYSPALKPKGQA
-453 LSHAETI
+453 LSHTEI
-460 KKLASAAG
+460 LGKLTAAA
-468 QKPGE
+468 QKAGE

>member
-35 YHPNLSVSGNC
+35 YHPHLAVSGNC

-105 AGECMLHEYYMKY
+105 AGECVLHEYYMKY
-118 DLKPSRLFSPEDKV
+118 DLKPSRLSSPEDKV
-132 RKQKRRRLGKHLVL
+132 KKQKRRRLGKNVVL
-146 DSERCILCTRCLR
+146 DSERCILCTRCIR
-159 FVRQVSGDDCLG
+159 FVRNVSRDESLA

-199 VCPVGAWTSAD
+199 ICPVGAWTSAD

-219 LTPSASI
+219 LQPSASI

-240 RREEAFRIRPRLNLQ
+240 RREEAFRIRPRVNVQ

-267 GYHLI
+267 NYHLI
-272 NDDRLT
+272 NDQRLT
-278 APLVNKGNGQKEA
+278 APLVNRGGGQKEA
-291 SRREALKF
+291 SWHEAFKLAGEVIRE
-299 SAELIEG
+299 
-306 AGENLSVIVSA
+306 AGENLSIIVSA
-317 SLSLEEGKAVLALF
+317 SLSLEEGKALLALQ
-331 REGLG
+331 ESVG
-336 AKVML
+336 AKLML
-341 HTGEPGWEDNILRQS
+341 NTGNPGWEDNILRQR
-356 DTNSNTKG
+356 DRNANTKG
-364 LTDLGITEPVD
+364 LTDLGITEPLD
-375 TGLDDSTLLVLFETL
+375 TALDGSTVLVVFETL

-422 AASYAESSGT
+422 AASYAESVGT
-432 VVNFMGV
+432 VVNFMGL
-439 SQSYAPVLKPKSLA
+439 SQSYSPVLKPKGQA
-453 LSHAETI
+453 LIHLEI
-460 KKLASAAG
+460 IGKLAAAAKEADG
-468 QKPGE
+468 

>member
-35 YHPNLSVSGNC
+35 YHPHLAVSGNC

-105 AGECMLHEYYMKY
+105 AGECVLHEYYMKY

-132 RKQKRRRLGKHLVL
+132 KKQKRRRLGKHVVL
-146 DSERCILCTRCLR
+146 DSERCILCTRCIR
-159 FVRQVSGDDCLG
+159 FVRNVSGDESLA
-171 MIKRSDR
+171 MVKRSDR

-199 VCPVGAWTSAD
+199 ACPVGAWTSAD

-219 LTPSASI
+219 LQPSASI

-240 RREEAFRIRPRLNLQ
+240 RREEAFRIRPRVNVQ

-267 GYHLI
+267 NYHLI

-278 APLVNKGNGQKEA
+278 VPLVNNGSGQKEA
-291 SRREALKF
+291 SWKEALK
-299 SAELIEG
+299 AAGELIAE

-317 SLSLEEGKAVLALF
+317 SLSIEEGKALLSLQ
-331 REGLG
+331 EILG

-341 HTGEPGWEDNILRQS
+341 NTGEPGWEDNILRRS
-356 DTNSNTKG
+356 DVNANTKG
-364 LTDLGITEPVD
+364 LAELGITEPLD
-375 TGLDDSTLLVLFETL
+375 TGLDDTAVLVVFETL

-403 IVISPSVTP
+403 IVVSPSVTP

-422 AASYAESSGT
+422 AASYAETAGT
-432 VVNFMGV
+432 IVNFMGL
-439 SQSYAPVLKPKSLA
+439 SQSYSPALKPKGQA
-453 LSHAETI
+453 LSHAEI
-460 KKLASAAG
+460 IAKLSAAA
-468 QKPGE
+468 QKAGE

>member
-35 YHPNLSVSGNC
+35 YHPHLAISGNC

-81 RAARAAV
+81 KAARAAV

-105 AGECMLHEYYMKY
+105 AGECVLHEYYMKY

-132 RKQKRRRLGKHLVL
+132 RKQKQRRLGKHVVL
-146 DSERCILCTRCLR
+146 DSERCILCTRCIR
-159 FVRQVSGDDCLG
+159 FVRNVSADESLA
-171 MIKRSDR
+171 MVKRSDK

-219 LTPSASI
+219 LQPSASI

-240 RREEAFRIRPRLNLQ
+240 RREEAFRIRPR
-255 VNESWACDEGRL
+255 VNERVNKAWACDEGRL
-267 GYHLI
+267 NYHLI

-278 APLVNKGNGQKEA
+278 VPMVNNGGGQKEA
-291 SRREALKF
+291 SWKEALKAAGQIL
-299 SAELIEG
+299 AE
-306 AGENLSVIVSA
+306 AGEGLSIIASA
-317 SLSLEEGKAVLALF
+317 SLSLEEGKTLLSLQ
-331 REGLG
+331 ESLG
-336 AKVML
+336 ARVML
-341 HTGEPGWEDNILRQS
+341 HTGEPGWQDNILRQS
-356 DTNSNTKG
+356 DRNANTKG
-364 LTDLGITEPVD
+364 LTDLGLAEPLDTEM
-375 TGLDDSTLLVLFETL
+375 DDSAVLVVFETL
-390 GSAPLPEGIPAPA
+390 GSAALPEGLPVPAL
-403 IVISPSVTP
+403 VISPSVTP

-422 AASYAESSGT
+422 AASHAETAGT
-432 VVNFMGV
+432 VVNCMGL
-439 SQSYAPVLKPKSLA
+439 SQSYGPALKPKGQA
-453 LSHAETI
+453 LSHSEI
-460 KKLASAAG
+460 MGKLADAA
-468 QKPGE
+468 QKAAE

>member
-35 YHPNLSVSGNC
+35 YHPHLAISGNC

-105 AGECMLHEYYMKY
+105 AGECVLHEYYMKY
-118 DLKPSRLFSPEDKV
+118 DLRPSRLLSPEDKV
-132 RKQKRRRLGKHLVL
+132 KKQKRRRLGKHVVL
-146 DSERCILCTRCLR
+146 DSERCILCTRCIR
-159 FVRQVSGDDCLG
+159 FVRNVSGDESLA
-171 MIKRSDR
+171 MVKRSDK

-219 LTPSASI
+219 LQPSASI

-240 RREEAFRIRPRLNLQ
+240 RSEEAFRIRPRVNVQ
-255 VNESWACDEGRL
+255 VNEAWACDEGRL
-267 GYHLI
+267 NYHLI

-278 APLVNKGNGQKEA
+278 VPRVNNGSGQKEA
-291 SRREALKF
+291 SWKEALKAAGELM
-299 SAELIEG
+299 AE
-306 AGENLSVIVSA
+306 AGENLFVIVSA
-317 SLSLEEGKAVLALF
+317 SLSLEEGKALLSLQ
-331 REGLG
+331 EILG

-341 HTGEPGWEDNILRQS
+341 NTGTPGWEDNLLRQS
-356 DTNSNTKG
+356 DRNANTKG
-364 LTDLGITEPVD
+364 LTDLGIAEPLD
-375 TGLDDSTLLVLFETL
+375 TGIDESAVVVLFETL
-390 GSAPLPEGIPAPA
+390 GSAPLPEGLPAPA
-403 IVISPSVTP
+403 VVISPSVTP

-422 AASYAESSGT
+422 AASYAETAGT
-432 VVNFMGV
+432 VVNSMGL
-439 SQSYAPVLKPKSLA
+439 SQSYAPALKPKGQA
-453 LSHAETI
+453 LSHSEI
-460 KKLASAAG
+460 IGKLAAAV
-468 QKPGE
+468 QKASE